1 MSQKNLKLII
11 ARLTKG
17 LKQWELARDIG
28 LHHTEYSMYENSR
41 RIPDRDTQLK
51 IAARLGVALEEIFE
65 GGENK

>member
-1 MSQKNLKLII
+1 MNEKNLNLIV
-11 ARLTKG
+11 ARLKKG

-41 RIPDRDTQLK
+41 RIPNRDTQLK

-65 GGENK
+65 GGDSK